1 MDASNGQ
8 PDLQS
13 ILATLAQYANPT
25 ASSAPVPSQE
35 SDQVVGHGQM
45 FSHNSSENTPT
56 PPPTLSLPNQKPH
69 DPRLLRPQSRTATAS
84 PRPMIDP
91 ASITTWPEGLRC
103 VTKIAQQNANFAASI
118 KKMMADQ
125 RKHEMQWYASRQ
137 NLKQTQAN
145 RRSSSAKAASIL
157 QSLGSVSQPAP
168 GNDRS
173 EADDQAE
180 LAEYD
185 RKLYTAQ
192 TSMEDAMS
200 AELKALGVPF
210 FGTSP
215 NLIVP
220 DGWSVSKEQLPEDH
234 PKWSKLI
241 TDSELLTLRKKMVS
255 HLEDM
260 YKD

>member
-1 MDASNGQ
+1 
-8 PDLQS
+8 
-13 ILATLAQYANPT
+13 
-25 ASSAPVPSQE
+25 
-35 SDQVVGHGQM
+35 
-45 FSHNSSENTPT
+45 
-56 PPPTLSLPNQKPH
+56 
-69 DPRLLRPQSRTATAS
+69 
-84 PRPMIDP
+84 
-91 ASITTWPEGLRC
+91 
-103 VTKIAQQNANFAASI
+103 
-118 KKMMADQ
+118 MMADQ

-145 RRSSSAKAASIL
+145 RKSSSAKAASIL

-180 LAEYD
+180 LAAYD

-192 TSMEDAMS
+192 TSMEDAMT

-210 FGTSP
+210 FGTSQ
-215 NLIVP
+215 NLVVP
-220 DGWSVSKEQLPEDH
+220 DGWDVSKEQLPEDH

-241 TDSELLTLRKKMVS
+241 TDSELLTLRRKMVS